1 MFKMILVFM
10 VMTGTLHLAY
20 LAWSSFTNKE
30 KIGVMK
36 SFGYAALVSAVAVVV
51 LSVIVILF

>member
-1 MFKMILVFM
+1 M